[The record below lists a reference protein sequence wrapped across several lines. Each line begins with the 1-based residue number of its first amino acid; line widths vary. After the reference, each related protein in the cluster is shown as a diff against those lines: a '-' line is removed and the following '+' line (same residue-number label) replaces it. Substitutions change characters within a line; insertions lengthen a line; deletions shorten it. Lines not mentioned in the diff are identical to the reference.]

1 MPKRTDIHSLLII
14 IGGRN
19 DQLGGALGD
28 IHLLR
33 LDLLRWD
40 TILIT
45 GVPLQPRWGHA
56 SVVVGSKIVI
66 LGGINYHSFL
76 PADLLVLETDQG
88 YAGELAKKEEQRVS
102 KLKFRPASPYS
113 PGLSSI

>member
-1 MPKRTDIHSLLII
+1 MFS
-14 IGGRN
+14 
-19 DQLGGALGD
+19 A
-28 IHLLR
+28 
-33 LDLLRWD
+33 
-40 TILIT
+40 IT
-45 GVPLQPRWGHA
+45 
-56 SVVVGSKIVI
+56 GSKIVI

-102 KLKFRPASPYS
+102 KLRPASPYS